1 MKLNWN
7 QKNFIVGY
15 SILTAPF
22 AAPSVGVSQ
31 REHNKCNSLNKF
43 KGFVSY
49 IFTSLF
55 YVFKREH
62 FFKKKINVFISF
74 QNLFSFL
81 R

>member
-31 REHNKCNSLNKF
+31 KEHNKCNSLNKF
-43 KGFVSY
+43 KGFVCY

-55 YVFKREH
+55 YMFKREH
-62 FFKKKINVFISF
+62 FFRKK
-74 QNLFSFL
+74 LMFSFHFKTSFHS
-81 R
+81 